1 MGTET
6 RKRRRD
12 SNESSEPKRVSREN
26 DKLDTLAKIA
36 SENPGANIVR
46 FGSV

>member
-1 MGTET
+1 MGKET

-12 SNESSEPKRVSREN
+12 SNESGEPKRVSGEN
-26 DKLDTLAKIA
+26 DKLDYLAKIA
-36 SENPGANIVR
+36 SEKEGANIVR